1 MRVLLAF
8 ALSCHLF
15 SLPAFADQ
23 CAGAERQ
30 LDAAR
35 QAIAQR
41 NANEADRILSP
52 LQASHPDCPDLV
64 LGLARVR
71 GVKGDVAEANNL
83 FLRYTELEPK
93 DPHGYYYFARFLFN
107 TGAYERAASVT
118 DQAISLDPKYAA
130 PLVLKGRLLAM
141 RGQIPLAEQALKEAC
156 ALDPNDAVAHFELGS
171 LYDAAKRSREAVKQ
185 FEKAVALNPHDASAW
200 DYLALNLEP
209 SGDVERA
216 EEAYRNGLAV
226 NQGPGFDSF
235 LDYNYGRFLLKRNRL
250 EESKKHLDRAAEL
263 APQVRAVWYE
273 RAKVNLRLEN
283 YREARADAEQ
293 ALRLADTSGV
303 IIDLQVYYLLESIY
317 RRMGETVLA
326 DKYASLSRTTPV
338 PLRKQRQ

>member
-1 MRVLLAF
+1 MRVLLVF
-8 ALSCHLF
+8 ALSCQLF
-15 SLPAFADQ
+15 SLPAFAEQ
-23 CAGAERQ
+23 CTGAEQQ

-35 QAIAQR
+35 QAIAQK
-41 NANEADRILSP
+41 NASEADRILSP
-52 LQASHPDCPDLV
+52 LQASYPDCPELV
-64 LGLARVR
+64 LSLARVR
-71 GVKGDVAEANNL
+71 GVTGDVAGANNL
-83 FLRYTELEPK
+83 FLRFTELAPK
-93 DPHGYYYFARFLFN
+93 DARGHYYFARFLFN

-118 DQAISLDPKYAA
+118 DQAIALDPKYAA
-130 PLVLKGRLLAM
+130 PLVLKGQLLAM
-141 RGQIPLAEQALKEAC
+141 RGQMPLAEQALKEAC

-171 LYDAAKRSREAVKQ
+171 LYDAAKRSPEAVKQ

-209 SGDVERA
+209 SGEVERA
-216 EEAYRNGLAV
+216 EEAYQKGLAA

-263 APQVRAVWYE
+263 APKVRAVRYE
-273 RAKVNLRLEN
+273 RAKVNLRLQN
-283 YREARADAEQ
+283 YPEARADAEQ
-293 ALRLADTSGV
+293 ALRLADSSGV

-317 RRMGETVLA
+317 RRMGETELA
-326 DKYASLSRTTPV
+326 DKYAALSRSTPV